1 MLTSFPEFEL
11 IQFLY
16 QGCFY
21 IRLPLTIALQ
31 CIHLHVPTSHTVLF
45 STDGGQ
51 LLQPLANQAQS
62 ANARSKPDLVI
73 KVAGKIKLHSAISRL
88 CD

>member
-1 MLTSFPEFEL
+1 MIFLLRLFLHLVMFALQYIHVLTSH
-11 IQFLY
+11 I
-16 QGCFY
+16 
-21 IRLPLTIALQ
+21 I
-31 CIHLHVPTSHTVLF
+31 LF

-73 KVAGKIKLHSAISRL
+73 KVAGKITLHSAISRL

>member
-1 MLTSFPEFEL
+1 MIFLLRLFLHLVMFALQYIPVLTSR
-11 IQFLY
+11 I
-16 QGCFY
+16 
-21 IRLPLTIALQ
+21 I
-31 CIHLHVPTSHTVLF
+31 LF

-73 KVAGKIKLHSAISRL
+73 KVAGKITLHSAISRL

>member
-1 MLTSFPEFEL
+1 MMFLLRLFLHLVMFALQYIHVLTSR
-11 IQFLY
+11 I
-16 QGCFY
+16 
-21 IRLPLTIALQ
+21 I
-31 CIHLHVPTSHTVLF
+31 LF

-73 KVAGKIKLHSAISRL
+73 KVAGKITLHSAISRL

>member
-21 IRLPLTIALQ
+21 IRLPLTIAL
-31 CIHLHVPTSHTVLF
+31 HLLTSHTVLF

-73 KVAGKIKLHSAISRL
+73 KVAGKIKLHSSHF
-88 CD
+88 

>member
-1 MLTSFPEFEL
+1 MIFLLRLFLHLVMFALQYMHVLTSR
-11 IQFLY
+11 I
-16 QGCFY
+16 
-21 IRLPLTIALQ
+21 I
-31 CIHLHVPTSHTVLF
+31 LF

-73 KVAGKIKLHSAISRL
+73 KVAGKITLHSAISRL

>member
-1 MLTSFPEFEL
+1 MIFLLRLFLHLVMFALQYIHVLTSR
-11 IQFLY
+11 I
-16 QGCFY
+16 
-21 IRLPLTIALQ
+21 I
-31 CIHLHVPTSHTVLF
+31 LF

-73 KVAGKIKLHSAISRL
+73 KVAGKITLHSAISRL

>member
-1 MLTSFPEFEL
+1 MFALQYIHVLTSR
-11 IQFLY
+11 I
-16 QGCFY
+16 
-21 IRLPLTIALQ
+21 I
-31 CIHLHVPTSHTVLF
+31 LF

-73 KVAGKIKLHSAISRL
+73 KVAGKITLHSAISRL

>member
-1 MLTSFPEFEL
+1 MIFLLKLFLHLVMFALQSIHVLTSP
-11 IQFLY
+11 I
-16 QGCFY
+16 
-21 IRLPLTIALQ
+21 I
-31 CIHLHVPTSHTVLF
+31 LF

-73 KVAGKIKLHSAISRL
+73 KVAGKITLHSAISRL

>member
-1 MLTSFPEFEL
+1 MFALQYIHVLTSR
-11 IQFLY
+11 I
-16 QGCFY
+16 
-21 IRLPLTIALQ
+21 T
-31 CIHLHVPTSHTVLF
+31 LF

-73 KVAGKIKLHSAISRL
+73 KVAGKITLHSAISRL

>member
-11 IQFLY
+11 IRFLY

-31 CIHLHVPTSHTVLF
+31 CIHLPTSHTVLF

>member
-1 MLTSFPEFEL
+1 MFALQYIHVHVLTSR
-11 IQFLY
+11 I
-16 QGCFY
+16 
-21 IRLPLTIALQ
+21 I
-31 CIHLHVPTSHTVLF
+31 LF

-73 KVAGKIKLHSAISRL
+73 KVAGKITLHSAISRL

>member
-1 MLTSFPEFEL
+1 MIFLRRLFLHLVMFALQYIHVLTSR
-11 IQFLY
+11 I
-16 QGCFY
+16 
-21 IRLPLTIALQ
+21 I
-31 CIHLHVPTSHTVLF
+31 LF

-73 KVAGKIKLHSAISRL
+73 KVAGKITLHSAISRL